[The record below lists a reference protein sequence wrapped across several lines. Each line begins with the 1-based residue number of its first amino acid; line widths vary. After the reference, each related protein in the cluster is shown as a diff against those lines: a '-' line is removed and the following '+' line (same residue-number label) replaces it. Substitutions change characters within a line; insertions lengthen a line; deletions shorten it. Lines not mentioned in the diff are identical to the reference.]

1 MSAETVRLEVGAPA
15 HGGHCVARHDGR
27 VVFVRHAIPGEVVDA
42 VLTDA
47 EPDAK
52 FWRGET
58 VNVVEASPDRVESAW
73 PAAGPG
79 GVGGGELAHVR
90 LAAQRDW
97 KLTVLREA
105 FERFARTE
113 FTGGVAAA
121 PGDDDRGGL
130 RYRTRLTA
138 TAGPDGRP
146 CMTKFRSHDLVPLDD
161 MPLAVEEAEEALLAG
176 RYPQGSTVSVA
187 APAGADARVLVDGK
201 PWRKGGPDK
210 RDNAP
215 ATVRETVTVGEKS
228 YEYRVATG
236 GFWQVHVAAPSVLVR
251 EVLDRVG
258 DAERVLDL
266 YAGAGL
272 FTLPLAAGGRTVVS
286 VEADDVAARNAVRN
300 LHGYDEVDIF
310 SGDVRRALK
319 EGLGTFNAV
328 VLDPPR
334 SGAGKFTLEQ
344 VATTGAQRLV
354 YVACDPVALARDVAY
369 LDDLGYALDSVE
381 GHDLFPMTHHVE
393 AVASFSLR

>member
-1 MSAETVRLEVGAPA
+1 MSAETVRLTVGAPA
-15 HGGHCVARHDGR
+15 HGGHCVARDEGR

-47 EPDAK
+47 EPKAK
-52 FWRGET
+52 FWRAEA
-58 VNVVEASPDRVESAW
+58 VAVVEKSPDRVESAW
-73 PAAGPG
+73 PEAGPG
-79 GVGGGELAHVR
+79 GVGGGELAHVS
-90 LAAQRDW
+90 LPAQREW

-105 FERFARTE
+105 FERFAGTE

-121 PGDDDRGGL
+121 PGDDDREGL
-130 RYRTRLTA
+130 RYRTRVTA
-138 TAGPDGRP
+138 TAAADGRP
-146 CMTKFRSHDLVPLDD
+146 AMAKFRSHDLVALES
-161 MPLAVEEAEEALLAG
+161 MPLAVESAEEALIGA
-176 RYPQGSTVSVA
+176 RYPHGETIAVA
-187 APAGADARVLVDGK
+187 APAGGDARVLVGGK
-201 PWRKGGPDK
+201 PWRKGGVDK

-215 ATVRETVTVGEKS
+215 ATVRETVTVGDQTF
-228 YEYRVATG
+228 EYRVATG
-236 GFWQVHVAAPSVLVR
+236 GFWQVHREAPGVLVG
-251 EVLDRVG
+251 EVLARVG
-258 DAERVLDL
+258 DGERVLDL

-272 FTLPLAAGGRTVVS
+272 FTLPLAAAGRTVVS

-300 LHGYDEVDIF
+300 LHGHEQVDIF

-319 EGLGTFNAV
+319 EGLGTFDAV

-344 VATTGAQRLV
+344 VATTGASRLV
-354 YVACDPVALARDVAY
+354 YVACDPVALARDVSY
-369 LDDLGYALDSVE
+369 LDDLGYSLDSVA